1 MTANGACG
9 ACARAWR
16 ECSLR
21 VRAST
26 GWKLNHAIEAA
37 RGDIL
42 QNVDD
47 DDYWA
52 ALSRFLQAQL
62 RDRDPA
68 RTLVTR
74 CCFLTLVGSDSVL
87 RHSGEGWTCRRRLL
101 LSSGDVKRIRFREE
115 DVSYDTHF
123 RYDHQPEIVRICDP
137 DKQYIV
143 VRHGSNNWNSVK
155 NKDTNRTMSTN
166 DYLRG
171 LAPYKK
177 TARELPTATGGV
189 LWLVCWCGGGAVE
202 AAQLKFAPSIHWR
215 PWILSNVGISPDGG
229 NGMFE
234 AAILVTLAAALAVV
248 VWRVRRSGRS

>member
-1 MTANGACG
+1 V
-9 ACARAWR
+9 RY
-16 ECSLR
+16 LR
-21 VRAST
+21 VRVSST

-47 DDYWA
+47 DDYYGPQ
-52 ALSRFLQAQL
+52 FLATSVAQL

-87 RHSGEGWTCRRRLL
+87 RHSGEGWTAGGAFCFHREMW
-101 LSSGDVKRIRFREE
+101 KRIRFREE

-137 DKQYIV
+137 EQYIV

-155 NKDTNRTMSTN
+155 NKETNRTMSTN

-171 LAPYKK
+171 LAAYKK
-177 TARELPTATGGV
+177 TAGEL
-189 LWLVCWCGGGAVE
+189 LGAE
-202 AAQLKFAPSIHWR
+202 SLEFYGRLLRWR
-215 PWILSNVGISPDGG
+215 KRG
-229 NGMFE
+229 
-234 AAILVTLAAALAVV
+234 
-248 VWRVRRSGRS
+248 